1 MKVLVLAA
9 GRSKRLHPVGDKNLL
24 KFNGKPLIQWRIE
37 SLAKAGL
44 TSFIIVGGEHNM
56 LHLEKVFF
64 ETPYEIKLVQQED
77 LDEGMAGAVKSSI
90 EAIGTDPLLIVS
102 GNDSVDQGLIH
113 DIVDTVSK
121 DNPDALFV
129 GKKVDQY
136 FPGGYIEE
144 QNGYM
149 TNIVEKPGEGNEPSD
164 MINLVYHYYK
174 KPELFIEVLKRVK
187 SSADDAYEVAVLESI
202 QEGLKVKVLPYNGR
216 WQAIK
221 HPWHVVDTARFYHA
235 LERAK
240 GISPKANIHRSATIT
255 GEVIIEEG
263 VTIHPNAVVQGPAYI
278 GIDSVIAVNAFIRDS
293 YIGKNCVIGFG
304 TEVARSYIGENSWTH
319 NNYIG
324 DSIIGDNVS
333 FGAGTKTGNLRLDE
347 LEIQPGIKKLG
358 LITGNDLRVGINTSF
373 MPGIKV
379 GNNCM
384 IGAGLIIAEDIPDN
398 SFVKFK
404 TKLTIKE
411 NTKPINPRN

>member
-1 MKVLVLAA
+1 MKVLILAA
-9 GRSKRLHPVGDKNLL
+9 GRSKRLHPVGDKNFL
-24 KFNGKPLIQWRIE
+24 KFNGKALINWRVE

-44 TSFIIVGGEHNM
+44 TEFIIVGGEHNM
-56 LHLEKVFF
+56 LHLEKTFF
-64 ETPYEIKLVQQED
+64 ETPYKIHLIEQEN
-77 LDEGMAGAVKSSI
+77 LDEGMAGAVKSAA

-121 DNPDALFV
+121 DDPDGLFV

-144 QNGYM
+144 SNGYM
-149 TNIVEKPGEGNEPSD
+149 TNIIEKPGEGNEPSD

-174 KPELFIEVLKRVK
+174 HPELFVEVLHNTK
-187 SSADDAYEVAVLESI
+187 SSTDDIYEVSVLESI
-202 QEGLKVKVLPYNGR
+202 KEGLKIKVLPYNGR

-221 HPWHVVDTARFYHA
+221 HPWHVIDTARFYHS

-240 GISPKANIHRSATIT
+240 GISTKANIHRSATIT
-255 GEVIIEEG
+255 GEVIIEDG
-263 VTIHPNAVVQGPAYI
+263 VTVHPNAVIQGPAYI
-278 GIDSVIAVNAFIRDS
+278 GKDSVVAVNAFIRDS

-304 TEVARSYIGENSWTH
+304 TEVARSYIGDNSWTH

-324 DSIIGDNVS
+324 DSIIGTNVS

-347 LEIQPGIKKLG
+347 QDVTPGRPKLG
-358 LITGNDLRVGINTSF
+358 LITGNDIRVGINTSF
-373 MPGIKV
+373 MPGVKL

-384 IGAGLIIAEDIPDN
+384 LGAGIVVAEDIPDN
-398 SFVKFK
+398 SFVKYK

-411 NTKPINPRN
+411 NSKPINPRN